1 MGDSQGDSQG
11 RLPSPIGGKF
21 WVLSSDEDAVDEVNS
36 MGEPPP
42 EYGGSSPEPSPSL
55 SSRYAKRIRNRLL
68 QREAAL
74 KLSVDLSSDQSGY
87 SLDQLDQIRLTKPSR
102 SPLVKILKVP
112 VLEPTV
118 FLLDDF
124 NAKDWVRVVR
134 KKRIINARGA
144 SRADLPGSERRR
156 SPISHRYRR
165 SPLQRRS
172 RSASFQISGPY
183 RTKAGLNSKY
193 HNNFM
198 GQDFCAWTLVQRNQR
213 SRDMHIHC
221 GLPAPI
227 PRVGGCSSIPSRV
240 VATAAHLAMA
250 GRESM
255 ARSAGG
261 PLNQPL
267 RQPILSRTTPG
278 RHGGSVG
285 KVDDGLKDGAA
296 VGTGTAGNPEVQ
308 PTTNLPVSRFDA
320 GSSSNQGGRMEGWHT
335 DGFRGQGF
343 GNFEEGFFE
352 GNNGYGNGYGAMSRG
367 PVDRF
372 PVEMQYGQI
381 PPPMLDGTPAELES
395 LSSPSIVKNNDAAAG
410 MEDVEHDVKGLHPK
424 AGESM
429 ELHLC
434 TSKGQSTFRTENTS
448 SKQVPQGN
456 INRCG
461 TGVFLG
467 GRLSN
472 DEVVDFGGISP
483 PVKGARSSGRIRLQ
497 ENADDTQME
506 RAQKLAKA
514 KDVASSSCI
523 PRSKGNKPQTLQ
535 EKQLLSAKD
544 KGPVSADPV
553 LPAKRTSSSELPL
566 IGADPIGE
574 GRMVNRGSGE
584 EAGAPAQ
591 RLVFAY
597 YITGHGFGHAT
608 RALEVVRHLIGAG
621 HDVHVVTAAPEF
633 VFTTEIDSPSLHI
646 RRVLLDC
653 GAVQA
658 DALTV
663 DRLASLEKYHQTAV
677 VPREAILRTEVE
689 WLTSIKADL
698 VVSDVVPVACRAAA
712 DAGIRSVCVTNFS
725 WDFIYAE
732 YVVAA
737 GHHHRSIVWQ
747 IAEDYSHCEFLLRL
761 PGYCPMPA
769 FRDVIDVP
777 LVVRRLHKSRSE
789 VRKELG
795 IADDVKVVIFNF
807 GGQPAGWK
815 LKKEWLPDGWLCLVC
830 GASDT
835 QELPPNYIKLA
846 KDAYTPDLMA
856 ASDCMLGKIGYGTVS
871 EALAYKLPFV
881 FVRRDYFNEEP
892 FLRNM
897 LEHYQCGI
905 EMIRRDLLTGHWK
918 PYLLR
923 ALTLK
928 PCYDGQINGGEV
940 AANILQDTAVG
951 KKYIIG
957 KLSGARRLRD
967 AIVLGYQLQRAP
979 GRDVGIPDWYSLSE
993 KEIGVRPAV
1002 APASHGINGNAESS
1016 FEDFEIL
1023 HGDMQG
1029 LTDTMDFLTSLSGLV
1044 GNDPRSP
1051 EKQSRE
1057 RTAASVLFDLEE
1069 EIYVARAPGRLD
1081 VMGGIADYSGSLVLQ
1096 MPIREAC
1103 HVAIQRTNPIK
1114 QKLWKH
1120 AQARQ
1125 LANGAVSVVQIVSFG
1140 SELSNRAPT
1149 FDMDLSDF
1157 MDGDKP
1163 ISYDKAKEYFSQDP
1177 SQKWAA
1183 YVAGTI
1189 LVLMTELGV
1198 RFTDSLSIL
1207 VSSSVPEG
1215 KGVSSS
1221 ASVEVATM
1229 SAIAAVYGLNI
1240 APRDLAILC
1249 QKVENHIVGAP
1260 CGVMDQMTSA
1270 CGEANK
1276 LLAMV
1281 CQPAEVKELVSIPT
1295 HIRFWG
1301 LDSGIRHSV
1310 GGTDYGSVRVGTYM
1324 GRKMLKCAAS
1334 NLLSQS
1340 FPSTTT
1346 QSCDTSE
1353 EYEKYGVELLK
1364 SEASLQYLCNLPPH
1378 RYEASYARDIP
1389 EVITG
1394 DEFLEKYGDHND
1406 AVTVVDPKR
1415 SYSVKAPTRHP
1426 IYENFRVEA
1435 FKALLTAAKTDEQL
1449 SALGELMY
1457 QCHYSYNAC
1466 GLGSDGTDRLVNLV
1480 QEIQHRKTTSQNG
1493 GPSLFGAKITGGGSG
1508 GSVCVIG
1515 KNCLK
1520 SSEEIFEIQKRYK
1533 AATGY
1538 LPIVFEGSSPGAGKF
1553 GYLKIRWR
1561 ST

>member
-1 MGDSQGDSQG
+1 MSIADS
-11 RLPSPIGGKF
+11 
-21 WVLSSDEDAVDEVNS
+21 
-36 MGEPPP
+36 
-42 EYGGSSPEPSPSL
+42 
-55 SSRYAKRIRNRLL
+55 NR
-68 QREAAL
+68 
-74 KLSVDLSSDQSGY
+74 
-87 SLDQLDQIRLTKPSR
+87 
-102 SPLVKILKVP
+102 
-112 VLEPTV
+112 
-118 FLLDDF
+118 
-124 NAKDWVRVVR
+124 
-134 KKRIINARGA
+134 
-144 SRADLPGSERRR
+144 
-156 SPISHRYRR
+156 
-165 SPLQRRS
+165 
-172 RSASFQISGPY
+172 
-183 RTKAGLNSKY
+183 
-193 HNNFM
+193 
-198 GQDFCAWTLVQRNQR
+198 
-213 SRDMHIHC
+213 
-221 GLPAPI
+221 
-227 PRVGGCSSIPSRV
+227 
-240 VATAAHLAMA
+240 
-250 GRESM
+250 
-255 ARSAGG
+255 
-261 PLNQPL
+261 
-267 RQPILSRTTPG
+267 
-278 RHGGSVG
+278 
-285 KVDDGLKDGAA
+285 
-296 VGTGTAGNPEVQ
+296 
-308 PTTNLPVSRFDA
+308 
-320 GSSSNQGGRMEGWHT
+320 GGRYPGMRVQ
-335 DGFRGQGF
+335 DGD
-343 GNFEEGFFE
+343 
-352 GNNGYGNGYGAMSRG
+352 
-367 PVDRF
+367 VDGGGE
-372 PVEMQYGQI
+372 VTA
-381 PPPMLDGTPAELES
+381 PPQ
-395 LSSPSIVKNNDAAAG
+395 
-410 MEDVEHDVKGLHPK
+410 H
-424 AGESM
+424 
-429 ELHLC
+429 
-434 TSKGQSTFRTENTS
+434 
-448 SKQVPQGN
+448 
-456 INRCG
+456 
-461 TGVFLG
+461 
-467 GRLSN
+467 
-472 DEVVDFGGISP
+472 
-483 PVKGARSSGRIRLQ
+483 
-497 ENADDTQME
+497 
-506 RAQKLAKA
+506 
-514 KDVASSSCI
+514 
-523 PRSKGNKPQTLQ
+523 
-535 EKQLLSAKD
+535 
-544 KGPVSADPV
+544 
-553 LPAKRTSSSELPL
+553 
-566 IGADPIGE
+566 
-574 GRMVNRGSGE
+574 
-584 EAGAPAQ
+584 
-591 RLVFAY
+591 LVFAY

-608 RALEVVRHLIGAG
+608 RALEVVRHLVAAG

-633 VFTTEIDSPSLHI
+633 VFTTEIASPSLHI
-646 RRVLLDC
+646 RKVLLDC

-677 VPREAILRTEVE
+677 VPRESILKTEAE
-689 WLTSIKADL
+689 WLNSIKADL

-777 LVVRRLHKSRSE
+777 LVVRRLHRSRTE

-795 IADDVKVVIFNF
+795 IANDVKVVIFNF
-807 GGQPAGWK
+807 GGQPAGWE

-835 QELPPNYIKLA
+835 QELPLNFIKLA

-918 PYLLR
+918 PYLQR
-923 ALTLK
+923 AITLQ
-928 PCYDGQINGGEV
+928 PCYDGPINGGKV
-940 AANILQDTAVG
+940 AAHILQDTAVG
-951 KKYIIG
+951 KKYISG

-979 GRDVGIPDWYSLSE
+979 GRDVGIPYWYSHSE
-993 KEIGVRPAV
+993 KEISVGPA
-1002 APASHGINGNAESS
+1002 PTSHDMNGSDESS

-1029 LTDTMDFLTSLSGLV
+1029 LTDTMSFLKSLSGLV
-1044 GNDPRSP
+1044 GNDLRSP
-1051 EKQSRE
+1051 EKQTRE
-1057 RTAASVLFDLEE
+1057 RAAASVLFDWEE

-1103 HVAIQRTNPIK
+1103 HVAVQRSDPTK
-1114 QKLWKH
+1114 QKQWKH
-1120 AQARQ
+1120 TQARQ
-1125 LANGAVSVVQIVSFG
+1125 LANGGAVPVLQIVSFG

-1163 ISYDKAKEYFSQDP
+1163 ISYDNVKEYFSRDP

-1189 LVLMTELGV
+1189 FVLMAELGV
-1198 RFTDSLSIL
+1198 RFKDSMSIL

-1221 ASVEVATM
+1221 ASVEVASM
-1229 SAIAAVYGLNI
+1229 SAIAAAYGLNI
-1240 APRDLAILC
+1240 APRDLALLC
-1249 QKVENHIVGAP
+1249 QKVENRVVGAP

-1281 CQPAEVKELVSIPT
+1281 CQPAEVKELVNIPT

-1324 GRKMLKCAAS
+1324 GRKMIKCAAS
-1334 NLLSQS
+1334 NLLSELLLS
-1340 FPSTTT
+1340 CTST
-1346 QSCDTSE
+1346 QPGDSSPD
-1353 EYEKYGVELLK
+1353 EYEGHGVDLLK
-1364 SEASLQYLCNLPPH
+1364 SEASMEYLCNLPPH
-1378 RYEASYARDIP
+1378 RYEAVFAKGIP
-1389 EVITG
+1389 ETITG
-1394 DEFLEKYGDHND
+1394 DAFLEKYGDHND
-1406 AVTVVDPKR
+1406 AVTEVDPKR
-1415 SYSVKAPTRHP
+1415 SYCVKAPTRHP

-1449 SALGELMY
+1449 SALGELMF

-1480 QEIQHRKTTSQNG
+1480 QEIRHRKSSRAG

-1508 GSVCVIG
+1508 GSVCVMG

-1520 SSEEIFEIQKRYK
+1520 SSEEILEIQKRYK

-1538 LPIVFEGSSPGAGKF
+1538 LPTVFDGSSPGAGKF
-1553 GYLKIRWR
+1553 GYLKIRRR
-1561 ST
+1561 STSPSD

>member
-1 MGDSQGDSQG
+1 MRILGGD
-11 RLPSPIGGKF
+11 
-21 WVLSSDEDAVDEVNS
+21 EE
-36 MGEPPP
+36 E
-42 EYGGSSPEPSPSL
+42 
-55 SSRYAKRIRNRLL
+55 
-68 QREAAL
+68 EAAAV
-74 KLSVDLSSDQSGY
+74 SV
-87 SLDQLDQIRLTKPSR
+87 
-102 SPLVKILKVP
+102 
-112 VLEPTV
+112 
-118 FLLDDF
+118 
-124 NAKDWVRVVR
+124 
-134 KKRIINARGA
+134 
-144 SRADLPGSERRR
+144 
-156 SPISHRYRR
+156 
-165 SPLQRRS
+165 
-172 RSASFQISGPY
+172 
-183 RTKAGLNSKY
+183 
-193 HNNFM
+193 
-198 GQDFCAWTLVQRNQR
+198 
-213 SRDMHIHC
+213 
-221 GLPAPI
+221 
-227 PRVGGCSSIPSRV
+227 
-240 VATAAHLAMA
+240 
-250 GRESM
+250 
-255 ARSAGG
+255 
-261 PLNQPL
+261 
-267 RQPILSRTTPG
+267 
-278 RHGGSVG
+278 
-285 KVDDGLKDGAA
+285 
-296 VGTGTAGNPEVQ
+296 
-308 PTTNLPVSRFDA
+308 
-320 GSSSNQGGRMEGWHT
+320 
-335 DGFRGQGF
+335 
-343 GNFEEGFFE
+343 
-352 GNNGYGNGYGAMSRG
+352 
-367 PVDRF
+367 
-372 PVEMQYGQI
+372 
-381 PPPMLDGTPAELES
+381 PP
-395 LSSPSIVKNNDAAAG
+395 
-410 MEDVEHDVKGLHPK
+410 
-424 AGESM
+424 
-429 ELHLC
+429 
-434 TSKGQSTFRTENTS
+434 
-448 SKQVPQGN
+448 
-456 INRCG
+456 
-461 TGVFLG
+461 
-467 GRLSN
+467 
-472 DEVVDFGGISP
+472 
-483 PVKGARSSGRIRLQ
+483 
-497 ENADDTQME
+497 
-506 RAQKLAKA
+506 
-514 KDVASSSCI
+514 
-523 PRSKGNKPQTLQ
+523 
-535 EKQLLSAKD
+535 
-544 KGPVSADPV
+544 
-553 LPAKRTSSSELPL
+553 
-566 IGADPIGE
+566 
-574 GRMVNRGSGE
+574 
-584 EAGAPAQ
+584 Q

-608 RALEVVRHLIGAG
+608 RALEVVRHLIAAG
-621 HDVHVVTAAPEF
+621 HDVHVVTGAPEF
-633 VFTTEIDSPSLHI
+633 VFTTEIKSPNLHI
-646 RRVLLDC
+646 RKVLLDC

-663 DRLASLEKYHQTAV
+663 DRLASLEKYHETAV
-677 VPREAILRTEVE
+677 VPRESILRTEVE
-689 WLTSIKADL
+689 WLNSIKADL

-795 IADDVKVVIFNF
+795 IADDVKMVIFNF

-830 GASDT
+830 GASET
-835 QELPPNYIKLA
+835 QELPPNFIKLA

-918 PYLLR
+918 PYLQR
-923 ALTLK
+923 AVTLQ
-928 PCYDGQINGGEV
+928 PCYDHPINGGQV
-940 AANILQDTAVG
+940 AAHILQDTAAG
-951 KKYIIG
+951 KKNISG

-979 GRDVGIPDWYSLSE
+979 GRDIGIPDWYSLSE
-993 KEIGVRPAV
+993 KETGVRPAPTYHEHE
-1002 APASHGINGNAESS
+1002 ANGSVESS

-1029 LTDTMDFLTSLSGLV
+1029 LTDTMAFLTSLSGLV

-1057 RTAASVLFDLEE
+1057 RVAASVLFDWEE
-1069 EIYVARAPGRLD
+1069 EIFVARAPGRLD

-1103 HVAIQRTNPIK
+1103 HVAVQRSSPSK

-1120 AQARQ
+1120 TQARQ
-1125 LANGAVSVVQIVSFG
+1125 LANGGAVPLLQIVSFG

-1163 ISYDKAKEYFSQDP
+1163 ISYDKAREYFCQDP

-1189 LVLMTELGV
+1189 LVLMTELGAS
-1198 RFTDSLSIL
+1198 FTDSMSIL

-1221 ASVEVATM
+1221 ASVEVASM
-1229 SAIAAVYGLNI
+1229 SAIAAACGLNI
-1240 APRDLAILC
+1240 TPRDLAILC

-1324 GRKMLKCAAS
+1324 GRKMIKCAAS
-1334 NLLSQS
+1334 DLLSQS
-1340 FPSTTT
+1340 LPSSPPT
-1346 QSCDTSE
+1346 QSGDTHCD
-1353 EYEKYGVELLK
+1353 EYEEHGVDLLK
-1364 SEASLQYLCNLPPH
+1364 SEASLEYLCNLPPH
-1378 RYEASYARDIP
+1378 RYEAVYAGDIP
-1389 EVITG
+1389 EIITG
-1394 DEFLEKYGDHND
+1394 DAFLEKYGDHND
-1406 AVTVVDPKR
+1406 SVTIVDPKR

-1435 FKALLTAAKTDEQL
+1435 LKALLTADKTDGQL

-1480 QEIQHRKTTSQNG
+1480 QEVQHRKNSQNE

-1538 LPIVFEGSSPGAGKF
+1538 LPVVFEGSSPGAGKF
-1553 GYLKIRWR
+1553 GYLKIRRR
-1561 ST
+1561 STQPSA